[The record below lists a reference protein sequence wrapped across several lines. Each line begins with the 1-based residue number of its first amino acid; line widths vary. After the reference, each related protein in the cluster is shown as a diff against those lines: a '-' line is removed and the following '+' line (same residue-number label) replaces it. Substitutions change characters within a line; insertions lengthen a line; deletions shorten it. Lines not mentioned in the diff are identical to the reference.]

1 MNKLISFEDSIY
13 VAGSTGMVGQSIC
26 KALKKKG
33 YGNSK
38 LGGKLLMTN
47 RNNLD
52 LSDNNLVR
60 EWFNANKPEVVVL
73 AAAKVGGIHANSES
87 PATFLLENLKIQT
100 NVIEEAWRNKVKR
113 LLFLG
118 SSCIYPKFAQQPIK
132 EESLL
137 TGGLESSNEWYAIAK
152 IAGLKLCASLR
163 LQYGFDAISLM
174 PTNLYGPGDN
184 YHPMNSHVMAA
195 LLKKFHEA
203 KQKNM
208 SDVICWGNGSPMREF
223 MHVDDLAEA
232 TIFALK
238 NWDPDSNKAPKTNEG
253 RPLFHLNVGTGK
265 DISIK
270 DLAEKIA
277 NILDYN
283 GKITWDNSKPNG
295 TPKKLLDISRL
306 SNLGWDS
313 KINLNDGIRKTL
325 ATINQELLF
334 KK

>member
-1 MNKLISFEDSIY
+1 MNKLISFEDNIY

-26 KALKKKG
+26 KALKKEG

-38 LGGKLLMTN
+38 LGGKLLVTN
-47 RNNLD
+47 RSNLD
-52 LSDNNLVR
+52 LSDHKLVR
-60 EWFNANKPEVVVL
+60 EWFNVNKPEVVIL
-73 AAAKVGGIHANSES
+73 AAAKVGGIHANAES

-100 NVIEEAWRNKVKR
+100 NVIEEAWRNKAKR

-118 SSCIYPKFAQQPIK
+118 SSCIYPKFARQPIK

-137 TGGLESSNEWYAIAK
+137 TGGLETSNEWYAIAK

-163 LQYGFDAISLM
+163 LQYGFDTISLM

-184 YHPMNSHVMAA
+184 YHPINSHVMAA
-195 LLKKFHEA
+195 LLRKFYEA
-203 KQKNM
+203 KQRNI
-208 SDVICWGNGSPMREF
+208 SDVVCWGNGSPMREF
-223 MHVDDLAEA
+223 MHVDDLAQA
-232 TIFALK
+232 AIFALQ
-238 NWDPDSNKAPKTNEG
+238 NWDPDSGKAPKTDDCK
-253 RPLFHLNVGTGK
+253 PLFHLNVGTGK

-277 NILDYN
+277 NILDFK
-283 GKITWDNSKPNG
+283 GKIIWDTSKPNG

-306 SNLGWDS
+306 SKLGWDS
-313 KINLNDGIRKTL
+313 KVNLNDGIKKTL
-325 ATINQELLF
+325 ATINLESLS